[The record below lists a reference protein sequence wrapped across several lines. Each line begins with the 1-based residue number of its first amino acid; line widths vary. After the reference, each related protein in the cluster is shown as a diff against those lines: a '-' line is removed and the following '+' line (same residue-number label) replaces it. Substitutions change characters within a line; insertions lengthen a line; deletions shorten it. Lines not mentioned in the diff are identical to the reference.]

1 MKTEYSKYLE
11 KRLSPS
17 DISQISD
24 DAQKEVGYLTSKQ
37 RRAGMPKPDQIL
49 KYWWHKYDICEKEC
63 FACGAPR
70 KLYRCH
76 IIPSILGGSNKV
88 SNLHLLC
95 AGCHDKS
102 EGLATYWTW
111 FDNMRKKE
119 WKAPM
124 HHIMDDVKKSGL
136 NMRRIVKY
144 AAKTHHGK
152 YDFKVSERIAD
163 QIFAYMSRYKQL
175 TDN

>member
-1 MKTEYSKYLE
+1 
-11 KRLSPS
+11 
-17 DISQISD
+17 
-24 DAQKEVGYLTSKQ
+24 
-37 RRAGMPKPDQIL
+37 MPTPDKIL
-49 KYWWHKYDICEKEC
+49 KYWWNKYDINEKEC

-76 IIPSILGGSNKV
+76 IVPSVLGGSNKI

-111 FDNMRKKE
+111 FENMRKKE
-119 WKAPM
+119 WKAPI

-136 NMRRIVKY
+136 NMRRIAKYVVKNN
-144 AAKTHHGK
+144 HGK
-152 YDFKVSERIAD
+152 YDFKTSERVAN
-163 QIFAYMSRYKQL
+163 QIFSYISRYKKF
-175 TDN
+175 D